1 MGLLVIM
8 TDNAPKSPHFN
19 MARTKIKYN
28 PTQTVEQMTEGSK
41 ASVTAVRRYIRSRN
55 IDRRFDNQLLTYKRV
70 QDYRK
75 KHPEAS
81 YRDVKDALGYS
92 LNTVKKYW
100 LPESKPQKKV
110 NGKISTLDKRSNMA
124 TLMTVSRDE
133 RVILSSILELYL
145 NGAETFDCD
154 LTTGQGD
161 FYKTTIPRPQYC
173 FDKYPQSEAVT
184 DLKHAF
190 SIRFPIF
197 HSVVVDLPHYIE
209 EKQDE
214 QPNAFASLNEAYTTH
229 EQILQTAFNILHG
242 NGILVYKTTDFVV
255 DGHQEWISDFA
266 IGKAKEIGFDL
277 IDKFIYINER
287 RVMRRNSNQRF
298 ATKNHAFFFVF
309 RKPATDSK

>member
-1 MGLLVIM
+1 
-8 TDNAPKSPHFN
+8 

-28 PTQTVEQMTEGSK
+28 PKQTIEQMTEESK

-70 QDYRK
+70 QEYRK

-81 YRDVKDALGYS
+81 YRETKDALGYS

-100 LPESKPQKKV
+100 LHESKPQKKI
-110 NGKISTLDKRSNMA
+110 NGKISTLDKRSNFA

-154 LTTGQGD
+154 LTTGRGD
-161 FYKTTIPRPQYC
+161 FYKTSIPRPKYC

-184 DLKHAF
+184 DLNHAF
-190 SIRFPIF
+190 AIRFPMF
-197 HSVVVDLPHYIE
+197 QSVVADLPHYVE
-209 EKQDE
+209 EKQQE
-214 QPNAFASLNEAYTTH
+214 QLNSFTSIESAYIAH
-229 EQILQTAFNILHG
+229 EQILQTAFNILH
-242 NGILVYKTTDFVV
+242 NEGILVYKTSDFVV
-255 DGHQEWISDFA
+255 NGKQEWVSDFVLR
-266 IGKAKEIGFDL
+266 KAQEFGFEL
-277 IDKFIYINER
+277 LDKFIFVNER

-309 RKPATDSK
+309 RKPRLIQNNLKS